1 MRLTNLALLLA
12 SSTPLWTVPSQQS
25 TAADPPF
32 DYTNLRPSDEEMWA
46 GLSGAKLTLDEAL
59 DLALASFEQG
69 EARAR
74 SARFIG
80 ADPPHYVF
88 EVFVFGEGADQRYDV
103 EVSALEPKVTAK
115 TALEPVP
122 SEAFRQVAVLMP
134 QAIDVV
140 RSKSEPESR
149 VGLVKL
155 VEPEG
160 RAFEIELYQVEKTM
174 PVRFEYRVSAAKT
187 KIIHRILRDRFP
199 GEPLRT
205 NKPVALPSGL
215 LIHDFVQGD
224 GAQVTRSSNVR
235 TNYRLWLLDGTK
247 IKDTWQSNKPET
259 FVVEKAAL
267 PGMVEG
273 MEGMRIGGR
282 RKIVI
287 PHSLAYGDRA
297 VGNVPERAAVVVD
310 IEIVAAV
317 E

>member
-1 MRLTNLALLLA
+1 MSLTNLALLLA
-12 SSTPLWTVPSQQS
+12 SSTLLSTVSQQN

-46 GLSGAKLTLDEAL
+46 GLSAAKVTLDEAL
-59 DLALASFEQG
+59 DLALASFEEG

-74 SARFIG
+74 NGRFIG
-80 ADPPHYVF
+80 TDPPHYVF
-88 EVFVFGEGADQRYDV
+88 EVFVFGEGADERYDV
-103 EVSALEPKVTAK
+103 EVSALEPKVTSK
-115 TALEPVP
+115 TPLEPIPAEVL
-122 SEAFRQVAVLMP
+122 RQTAVLMP
-134 QAIDVV
+134 QAIDIV
-140 RSKSEPESR
+140 RSKSEPDSR

-155 VEPEG
+155 VEPDG
-160 RAFEIELYQVEKTM
+160 RAFEIEQYQLEKGM
-174 PVRFEYRVSAAKT
+174 PARFEYRVSSAKT

-205 NKPVALPSGL
+205 NKPVSLSSGL

-224 GAQVTRSSNVR
+224 GAQVTRSSNVK
-235 TNYRLWLLDGTK
+235 TNYRMWLLDGTK
-247 IKDTWQSNKPET
+247 IKDTWQSGKPET

-273 MEGMRIGGR
+273 MEGMRVGGR

-297 VGNVPERAAVVVD
+297 VGNVPEKAVLVLD
-310 IEIVAAV
+310 IEVVSTV